1 MSADFLTKMSPQ
13 SNGKT
18 HVTPKKECNPV
29 DGYNGNGRTYFDNS
43 KDPLDLNSPKKPCH
57 PHWQMDKYEE
67 FEFEVPEEAPVFVPT
82 EEEFNNPLGYIQK
95 IRPLAEK
102 YGICKIKPP
111 AVSHSGSTL
120 ILSFFPFPFFIACVF
135 FFFLFFPSYSFIT
148 RYRYSQILIHEK
160 SF

>member
-1 MSADFLTKMSPQ
+1 MSADILTKKSPQ
-13 SNGKT
+13 TNGKS
-18 HVTPKKECNPV
+18 HVTPKKDCNNSSES
-29 DGYNGNGRTYFDNS
+29 YNGNGRTYFDNS
-43 KDPLDLNSPKKPCH
+43 KDPLDIGSPKKPCH

-82 EEEFNNPLGYIQK
+82 EEEFSNPLGYIQK

-111 AVSHSGSTL
+111 AVSTIHHSCVSTLKHSGRL
-120 ILSFFPFPFFIACVF
+120 LPFPFFKTLYIAQF
-135 FFFLFFPSYSFIT
+135 SF
-148 RYRYSQILIHEK
+148 